1 MQRVFYIPYMHNIN
15 EYFYYLYNLERAN
28 KNYTLENTRLILKHL
43 GNPQSNLKCIH
54 IAGTNGK
61 GGTASF
67 LASILM
73 EHGFKTGLFT
83 SPHIIRFNE
92 RIRVNGKMIP
102 NNYVISSVDDNL
114 KYFKKIKP
122 SFFEVNTAMAL
133 KYFCDK
139 KVDVAVI
146 ETGLG
151 GRLDSTN
158 VIIPELS
165 IITQLGMDH
174 TDMLG
179 NTLQKIARE
188 KIGIVKP
195 DIDVIVSDTHKELES
210 LFRKSIEN
218 NRLYYLKDLIKIK
231 LLKNSIEGCVFEIDS
246 KKIKELDKIIFST
259 PLPGVYQAINT
270 ATALFAAL
278 RFLKNNDM
286 RLSLSKAKKGIAK
299 VKSNTG
305 YRGRFELIKKENHNY
320 ILDVAHNP
328 DGIKESLTNLNNKKA
343 DVIVFGMMND
353 KDFRTSISEIIK
365 HTDKII
371 FTKPKNKRALDTAV
385 LNNYAKH
392 LSPRKELISRDAVSE
407 AVKTAQGLT
416 RRNGIILFIGSFFLV
431 SEAVKVLGF
440 SKDFYY

>member
-1 MQRVFYIPYMHNIN
+1 MHNIN

-28 KNYTLENTRLILKHL
+28 KNYTLDNTRLILKHL
-43 GNPQSNLKCIH
+43 GNPQDKIKCIH

-83 SPHIIRFNE
+83 SPHILRFNE
-92 RIRVNGKMIP
+92 RIKVNGVTIS
-102 NNYVISSVDDNL
+102 NNYVKSFVDDNL

-165 IITQLGMDH
+165 IITQIGMDH

-179 NTLQKIARE
+179 NTLKKIARE

-195 DIDVIVSDTHKELES
+195 NIDVILSDTHNELEA
-210 LFRKSIEN
+210 LFRKSIEKN
-218 NRLYYLKDLIKIK
+218 HLHYLKDLIKIR
-231 LLKNSIEGCVFEIDS
+231 LIRNSIEACDFEIYS
-246 KKIKELDKIIFST
+246 KNFKKLDRKIFSS
-259 PLPGVYQAINT
+259 PLPGIYQAKNT
-270 ATALFAAL
+270 ATALLAAL
-278 RFLKNNDM
+278 LFLKNNDLK
-286 RLSLSKAKKGIAK
+286 LSLSKAKKGIAR

-305 YRGRFELIKKENHNY
+305 YRGRFELIRKGNY
-320 ILDVAHNP
+320 KYIFDVAHNP

-353 KDFRTSISEIIK
+353 KDYRTSIKEIMN

-371 FTKPKNKRALDTAV
+371 FTKPKNKRALDTSV
-385 LNNYAKH
+385 LYNYAKR
-392 LSPRKELISRDAVSE
+392 LSPKQRLICRDAVSV
-407 AVKTAQGLT
+407 AVKTAEGL
-416 RRNGIILFIGSFFLV
+416 RRMDGTILFIGSFFLV
-431 SEAVKVLGF
+431 SEAIQVLGL
-440 SKDFYY
+440 SRDFYF